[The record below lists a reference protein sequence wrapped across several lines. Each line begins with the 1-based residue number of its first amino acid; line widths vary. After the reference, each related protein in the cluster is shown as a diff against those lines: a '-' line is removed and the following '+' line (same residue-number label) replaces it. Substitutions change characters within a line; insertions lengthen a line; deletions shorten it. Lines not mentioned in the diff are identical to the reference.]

1 MSLAT
6 AIAVAWVLYHVF
18 DDRLVTYI
26 CYFFDLLHAELERL
40 HLLYLIIVRQR
51 LATRHLMYG
60 LYLLVDYF
68 ELLVELFLLKLMVLN
83 YLLPEDHLDLLIVQ
97 VFTAGATN

>member
-6 AIAVAWVLYHVF
+6 AVAVAWVLYLIF

-26 CYFFDLLHAELERL
+26 CYFFDLLHAELKRL
-40 HLLYLIIVRQR
+40 HLLYLIVVGQR
-51 LATRHLMYG
+51 LPTRHLMYG

-68 ELLVELFLLKLMVLN
+68 ELLVELLLL
-83 YLLPEDHLDLLIVQ
+83 
-97 VFTAGATN
+97 

>member
-6 AIAVAWVLYHVF
+6 AIAVAWVLYLIF
-18 DDRLVTYI
+18 YDRLVTYI

-40 HLLYLIIVRQR
+40 HLLYLIVFGQR

-68 ELLVELFLLKLMVLN
+68 ELLVELLLL
-83 YLLPEDHLDLLIVQ
+83 
-97 VFTAGATN
+97 